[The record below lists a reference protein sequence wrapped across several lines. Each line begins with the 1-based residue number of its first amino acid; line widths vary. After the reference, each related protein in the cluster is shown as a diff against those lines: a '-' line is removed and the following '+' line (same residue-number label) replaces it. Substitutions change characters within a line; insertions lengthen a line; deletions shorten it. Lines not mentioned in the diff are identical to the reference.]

1 MQTSSFILFEMR
13 LNLFNKEKGSL
24 GEKSSL
30 LRGNGSWFKV
40 TFIIFW
46 RDIFYLEKSE
56 IKVINVIGLHAKA
69 SMM

>member
-30 LRGNGSWFKV
+30 LRGNGS
-40 TFIIFW
+40 
-46 RDIFYLEKSE
+46 
-56 IKVINVIGLHAKA
+56 
-69 SMM
+69 